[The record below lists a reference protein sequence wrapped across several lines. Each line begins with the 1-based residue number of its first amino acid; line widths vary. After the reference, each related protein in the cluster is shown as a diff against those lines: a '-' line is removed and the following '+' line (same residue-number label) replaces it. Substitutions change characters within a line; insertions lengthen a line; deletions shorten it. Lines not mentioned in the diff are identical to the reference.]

1 MKKSLIAVLILVLV
15 VALEALA
22 LYFKAKNPEPTVFA
36 LDTQEYALPVRPIKV
51 SPLPFETDFVEVADK
66 ALSDVQFVIENS
78 FARKLSQSVLQMVS
92 QQEMEA
98 LRKSE
103 QRRKLDEFRQTMA
116 AESTEIRGVYLGNNM
131 CEIDGIKGLCANGV
145 YTLGEHCI
153 ACFDGVCAGAKCA
166 KKPKAEVE
174 VAATEDTKA
183 ENAEEEPTVV
193 ENAVVENVENS
204 SGEKVEEQPDLHDI
218 LQNAEAAS
226 QAERVAAET
235 QAEVAADAEAAINNP
250 QPEEAEV
257 VATKEEVAEV
267 KPVEAEP
274 KAKEEPK
281 VEVEQKVEAKA
292 ENAAVP
298 AEEKAV
304 NKADESKKVQVA
316 VVIDDLGLSVPF
328 TNQMAEIKYPITV
341 SFLPYGMSNKKQV
354 MQLKNAG
361 MEVMLHVPMM
371 PRVPAD
377 LAPVT
382 LSPKM
387 SKAEIQEKLLTMME
401 RFSDTGMQG
410 INNHMG
416 SAFTESREAMSA
428 VMEILKG
435 KKMFFL
441 DSMTTGKSVG
451 RSVSREYGVPFV
463 ARDVFLD
470 NERNYNYIMGQF
482 RETERVARKKGYAIA
497 IGHPYPQTLQ
507 ALRDW
512 LKQTEEKNIE
522 VVPLS
527 FLVNKLN

>member
-1 MKKSLIAVLILVLV
+1 MKLRLRNVSL
-15 VALEALA
+15 
-22 LYFKAKNPEPTVFA
+22 
-36 LDTQEYALPVRPIKV
+36 Q
-51 SPLPFETDFVEVADK
+51 
-66 ALSDVQFVIENS
+66 
-78 FARKLSQSVLQMVS
+78 
-92 QQEMEA
+92 
-98 LRKSE
+98 
-103 QRRKLDEFRQTMA
+103 
-116 AESTEIRGVYLGNNM
+116 
-131 CEIDGIKGLCANGV
+131 
-145 YTLGEHCI
+145 
-153 ACFDGVCAGAKCA
+153 
-166 KKPKAEVE
+166 
-174 VAATEDTKA
+174 EDTEA
-183 ENAEEEPTVV
+183 ENAVEESTVVETVVAENTTEEPTVV
-193 ENAVVENVENS
+193 EDVVAENVENS
-204 SGEKVEEQPDLHDI
+204 SAEKVEEQPDLREI
-218 LQNAEAAS
+218 LQNAEEAS
-226 QAERVAAET
+226 KAEKIAAEA
-235 QAEVAADAEAAINNP
+235 QAEVATEAEAALDNP
-250 QPEEAEV
+250 QPEEAEI
-257 VATKEEVAEV
+257 VAAKEEVAEV

-281 VEVEQKVEAKA
+281 AEVEQKVEAKA
-292 ENAAVP
+292 ENALVP

-401 RFSDTGMQG
+401 RFNDTGMQG

-416 SAFTESREAMSA
+416 SAFTENREALSA
-428 VMEILKG
+428 VMEILKE

-441 DSMTTGKSVG
+441 DSVTTSRSVG